1 MHKRGRASTRHMKG
15 KQVAVT
21 LYLPPRKYWLLKSI
35 SENTGMS
42 MQHLLRGALD
52 QVLVSE
58 YRSSSS
64 SLPVSPRAAPDR

>member
-1 MHKRGRASTRHMKG
+1 MQKRNRASTRHMKG

-35 SENTGMS
+35 SENTGTS
-42 MQHLLRGALD
+42 MQHLLRSALD

-58 YRSSSS
+58 FRSSGYLPTRSQR
-64 SLPVSPRAAPDR
+64 PVSDR